1 MQLFLFCRLEEEK
14 NAAAA
19 VLKDESEQLRSE
31 VDKRSRESENIA
43 TVLAEKTVI
52 IKVIHRK
59 KESVLITSIFV
70 NINITV
76 RVLTLF
82 SELFS
87 TLWIAIKMLACNQ

>member
-52 IKVIHRK
+52 IKVIHR
-59 KESVLITSIFV
+59 TQ
-70 NINITV
+70 
-76 RVLTLF
+76 RVSLDYF
-82 SELFS
+82 NF
-87 TLWIAIKMLACNQ
+87 CQYQYYC

>member
-1 MQLFLFCRLEEEK
+1 MQLLLFCRLEEEK

-52 IKVIHRK
+52 IKVIHRTQSFNTQDTKSHYQGNIQDK
-59 KESVLITSIFV
+59 KL
-70 NINITV
+70 
-76 RVLTLF
+76 
-82 SELFS
+82 
-87 TLWIAIKMLACNQ
+87 

>member
-52 IKVIHRK
+52 IKVIHRTK
-59 KESVLITSIFV
+59 KSVLITSIFV